1 VDVLFE
7 SVAADVGSDAVACL
21 LTGMGRDGAAG
32 LLAIRRAGGATIAQD
47 EATSVVFGMPR
58 EAILLGAAEQI
69 LPIQEIGPA
78 LVSATRLT
86 RRAP

>member
-1 VDVLFE
+1 
-7 SVAADVGSDAVACL
+7 
-21 LTGMGRDGAAG
+21 
-32 LLAIRRAGGATIAQD
+32 
-47 EATSVVFGMPR
+47 VFGMPR